1 MTRMPRVRTVLLLA
15 AVVAAVIAGFL
26 VFAPHRLARA
36 EQYDCTAVA
45 EFSGGNPWHK
55 PGFVMR
61 EVRNPWQSGNG
72 NFDAATRR
80 LAADLRRNDGY
91 QTSLDV
97 NRVRSICIALGMW
110 QPRH

>member
-1 MTRMPRVRTVLLLA
+1 MARKQRVRMLLLLA
-15 AVVAAVIAGFL
+15 ALGVAVIAGFL
-26 VFAPHRLARA
+26 LSAAHPLARA

-45 EFSGGNPWHK
+45 EFAGGNPWHK

-61 EVRNPWQSGNG
+61 EVRNPWRSGNG
-72 NFDAATRR
+72 KLDAATRR
-80 LAADLRRNDGY
+80 LAADLRGSDSF

-97 NRVRSICIALGMW
+97 SRVMSICIALGMW